1 MEIFHRLHVLTDY
14 IPACRQIYFDE
25 CTFSHEK
32 KIDFKAEPLMFL
44 DLASRIKC
52 LASRVVFH
60 FGAKIRKGER
70 TLPSSVSILKSVT
83 NGNFLKVVIDTV
95 SSQPSNI
102 FSSGSRRKRKN

>member
-1 MEIFHRLHVLTDY
+1 MEIFHRLNVLTDY

-44 DLASRIKC
+44 DLASR
-52 LASRVVFH
+52 VVFH
-60 FGAKIRKGER
+60 FGAKICKGER

-83 NGNFLKVVIDTV
+83 NGDFLKVVIDTV
-95 SSQPSNI
+95 SS
-102 FSSGSRRKRKN
+102 